1 MELTVFTPV
10 YNRKELLKTL
20 YVSLLK
26 QSLYAF
32 IWMIVDDGST
42 DGVAEEILAWKAD
55 APFEI
60 QLIQQNNQGKHVAH
74 NTAVKACRTNLFV
87 CVDSD
92 DELMPDAVKKILEAH
107 HRETDKEVLGFYFR
121 KIDTNGVISGGTF
134 QPNNSYIGLREIY
147 HKYGFKGELV
157 IVLKTKY
164 AKMASFPVF
173 PGEKFVS
180 ELVYYNEID
189 GIAPMRW
196 IDDVIYRYEYQETGY
211 SKNSN
216 RLIANNPYGAAV
228 GYFSE
233 AQYATKILQRVKA
246 YSEYLAISD
255 VFDLEKVIIEKT
267 GHRKVDLIEKALARV
282 LISHYK
288 SLFIQIQNGER

>member
-10 YNRKELLKTL
+10 YNRKELLKNL

-26 QSLYAF
+26 QSSFEF

-42 DGVAEEILAWKAD
+42 DGVAEEISAWKAD

-74 NTAVKACRTNLFV
+74 NTAVKACMTNLFV

-92 DELMPDAVKKILEAH
+92 DELMPDAVKKILEANQ
-107 HRETDKEVLGFYFR
+107 READKAVLGFYFR
-121 KIDTNGVISGGTF
+121 KVDTNGVISGGNF
-134 QPNNSYIGLREIY
+134 QLNNSYIGLREIY

-157 IVLKTKY
+157 IVLKSKY

-189 GIAPMRW
+189 GLAPMCW

-216 RLIANNPYGAAV
+216 RLIANNPYGAAA

-255 VFDLEKVIIEKT
+255 VFDLKKVIIEKT
-267 GHRKVDLIEKALARV
+267 GHRKVNLVEKALARV
-282 LISHYK
+282 FINHYK

>member
-10 YNRKELLKTL
+10 YNRKELLKKL
-20 YVSLLK
+20 FVSLLK
-26 QSLYAF
+26 QSSFEF

-42 DGVAEEILAWKAD
+42 DGVAEEISAWKVD

-74 NTAVKACRTNLFV
+74 NTAVKACMTNLFV

-92 DELMPDAVKKILEAH
+92 DELMPDAVKKILEANQ
-107 HRETDKEVLGFYFR
+107 REAGKEVLGFYFR
-121 KIDTNGVISGGTF
+121 KVDTNGVISGGNF

-157 IVLKTKY
+157 IVLKSKY

-173 PGEKFVS
+173 PNEKFVS

-189 GIAPMRW
+189 GLAPMCW

-216 RLIANNPYGAAV
+216 RLIANNPYGAAA

-255 VFDLEKVIIEKT
+255 VFDLKKVTIEKT
-267 GHRKVDLIEKALARV
+267 GHRKVNLLEKALARV
-282 LISHYK
+282 LINHYK

>member
-10 YNRKELLKTL
+10 YNRKELLKNL

-26 QSLYAF
+26 QSDFKF

-42 DGVAEEILAWKAD
+42 DGVAEEISAWKAD

-74 NTAVKACRTNLFV
+74 NTAVKACKTNLFV

-92 DELMPDAVKKILEAH
+92 DELMPDAVKKILEANQ
-107 HRETDKEVLGFYFR
+107 RETGKEVLGFYFR
-121 KIDTNGVISGGTF
+121 KVDTNDVISGGNF

-157 IVLKTKY
+157 IVLKSKY

-173 PGEKFVS
+173 PGEKFVT

-189 GIAPMRW
+189 GLAPMCW

-216 RLIANNPYGAAV
+216 RLIANNPYGAAA

-233 AQYATKILQRVKA
+233 AQYATKTLQRVKA

-255 VFDLEKVIIEKT
+255 VFDLKKVIIEKT
-267 GHRKVDLIEKALARV
+267 GHRKVNLVEKALARV
-282 LISHYK
+282 FINHYK

>member
-10 YNRKELLKTL
+10 YNRKELLKNL

-26 QSLYAF
+26 QSSFEF

-42 DGVAEEILAWKAD
+42 DSVAEEISAWKAD

-74 NTAVKACRTNLFV
+74 NTAVKACKTNLFV

-92 DELMPDAVKKILEAH
+92 DELMPDAVKKILEANQ
-107 HRETDKEVLGFYFR
+107 REAGKEVLGFYFR
-121 KIDTNGVISGGTF
+121 KVDTNDVISGGKF

-147 HKYGFKGELV
+147 HKYGFQGELV
-157 IVLKTKY
+157 IVLKSKY

-173 PGEKFVS
+173 LGEKFVS

-189 GIAPMRW
+189 GLAPMCW

-216 RLIANNPYGAAV
+216 RLIANNPYGAAA

-233 AQYATKILQRVKA
+233 AQYATKTLQRVKA

-255 VFDLEKVIIEKT
+255 VFDLKKVIIEKI
-267 GHRKVDLIEKALARV
+267 GHRKVNLVEKALARV
-282 LISHYK
+282 FINHYK

>member
-10 YNRKELLKTL
+10 YNRKELLKNL

-26 QSLYAF
+26 QSSFEF

-42 DGVAEEILAWKAD
+42 DGVAEEISAWKAD

-60 QLIQQNNQGKHVAH
+60 QLIRQNNQGKHVAH
-74 NTAVKACRTNLFV
+74 NTAVKACMTNLFV

-92 DELMPDAVKKILEAH
+92 DELMPDAVKKILEANQ
-107 HRETDKEVLGFYFR
+107 READKEVLGFYFR
-121 KIDTNGVISGGTF
+121 KVDTNGVISGGNF

-157 IVLKTKY
+157 IVLKSKY

-173 PGEKFVS
+173 SGEKFVS

-189 GIAPMRW
+189 GLAPMCW

-211 SKNSN
+211 SRNSN
-216 RLIANNPYGAAV
+216 RLIANNPYGAAT

-255 VFDLEKVIIEKT
+255 VFDLKKVIIEKT
-267 GHRKVDLIEKALARV
+267 GHRKVNLVEKAFARV
-282 LISHYK
+282 FINHYK